1 MLQFS
6 TVDHLIKE
14 SEMKTAGVFTATKKN
29 GDKYYRAS
37 LTYRNKHISLGS
49 YDSEELAGKAYSFAR
64 SLIKST
70 RSIEEYDPSCGLD
83 FEKYVVLI
91 NFRDNRVYIHN
102 PIYLQKHFFL
112 YYLDRDHVYKFDV
125 EDLFYYSEHK
135 ISRRGDHL
143 FVADYGMQVNLRSR
157 YGIKKHAV
165 LNRDYRFINNDRFDY
180 RYENIEI
187 INRYHGVRK
196 KTYKTGRII
205 YRVVILING
214 NYTVGSY
221 PSEEMAAIAYNKA
234 VDIVKRVY
242 PSRSYEQNYVDTLS
256 PSAYAD
262 IYTGIEIS
270 EKITSLLNTTS
281 PST

>member
-1 MLQFS
+1 MN
-6 TVDHLIKE
+6 
-14 SEMKTAGVFTATKKN
+14 TAGVFEAVKKN

-37 LTYRNKHISLGS
+37 LTSRNKHISLGS
-49 YDSEELAGKAYSFAR
+49 YDTEELAGRAYSYAR

-70 RSIEEYDPSCGLD
+70 KTIDDYDEGCGLD
-83 FEKYVVLI
+83 FEKYVVLV
-91 NFRDNRVYIHN
+91 NFRDNRVYIRN
-102 PIYLQKHFFL
+102 PIYLQKHFFF
-112 YYLDRDHVYKFDV
+112 YYLDREHVFKFDF

-135 ISRRGDHL
+135 ISRRGNHL
-143 FVADYGMQVNLRSR
+143 FVADYGMQVNLHSR

-165 LNRDYRFINNDRFDY
+165 LNRDYRFINNDRYDY

-196 KTYKTGRII
+196 RTYKTGRVI
-205 YRVVILING
+205 YKVVILING

-234 VDIVKRVY
+234 VDVVKRVY
-242 PSRSYEQNYVDTLS
+242 PEKTYEQNYVDTLS
-256 PSAYAD
+256 PSVYAD
-262 IYTGIEIS
+262 MYTGIEIS
-270 EKITSLLNTTS
+270 EKITSLVKATS